1 MIVLSQ
7 LSDDRFVC
15 FLLQTRRHK
24 VDPIQQ
30 IDRSFLV
37 HCALQLR
44 TRQHGHNNANARPIY
59 PATICRSYRYDR
71 RPCGRPYVRSAR
83 LLPTLIYGR
92 CSAAHSL
99 LLPVRSDRSF
109 QCSPHR
115 TPSEQLDRS
124 ITSSLSLSLCHT
136 LTLFSS
142 AQLSCD
148 DKESSTSVCAIR
160 RIVRALVCC
169 VSLAS
174 FLRVVVY
181 IKVKMSE
188 RAKLSRCRW
197 LHFVVSVAGV
207 SFRTP
212 STRNPQEKERPN
224 MIASPRE
231 RSDPIRTDLIL
242 SDQSQRDA

>member
-37 HCALQLR
+37 HCALRLR

-92 CSAAHSL
+92 RSAAHSL

-124 ITSSLSLSLCHT
+124 ITSSLSHCVILLRC
-136 LTLFSS
+136 S
-142 AQLSCD
+142 AQLS
-148 DKESSTSVCAIR
+148 SVATIK
-160 RIVRALVCC
+160 RAQLAFALSGGSFGRLLC
-169 VSLAS
+169 VSCKFSSSCCLH
-174 FLRVVVY
+174 
-181 IKVKMSE
+181 KGKNE
-188 RAKLSRCRW
+188 RES
-197 LHFVVSVAGV
+197 
-207 SFRTP
+207 
-212 STRNPQEKERPN
+212 
-224 MIASPRE
+224 
-231 RSDPIRTDLIL
+231 
-242 SDQSQRDA
+242 

>member
-1 MIVLSQ
+1 MFAPSNTK
-7 LSDDRFVC
+7 RA
-15 FLLQTRRHK
+15 T
-24 VDPIQQ
+24 
-30 IDRSFLV
+30 
-37 HCALQLR
+37 
-44 TRQHGHNNANARPIY
+44 RPINHK
-59 PATICRSYRYDR
+59 
-71 RPCGRPYVRSAR
+71 
-83 LLPTLIYGR
+83 L
-92 CSAAHSL
+92 
-99 LLPVRSDRSF
+99 SF
-109 QCSPHR
+109 
-115 TPSEQLDRS
+115 
-124 ITSSLSLSLCHT
+124 SLCHT

-231 RSDPIRTDLIL
+231 RSDPNRFDPIRSEPKRRINWIMASRATGLRFLRTITV
-242 SDQSQRDA
+242 